1 MKMKRII
8 VAIAF
13 CIVPFVALGAG
24 GGVAP
29 MHAKNDIS
37 DQTSLQSG
45 ARIFVNY
52 CMGCHS
58 MAFMRYSRMAD
69 DIGLDQDLAAEH
81 LMFTTD
87 KIGDTMTIA
96 MQVDDASGWFGIA
109 PPDLSVIARARGVDW
124 LYTYLTTFYADSNPA
139 RPFGVNNVM
148 FPDVG
153 MPHVLWPLQGVQS
166 YVKAERPADVVSEH
180 VKRIEPDDNG
190 FKLTTAVT
198 SKDPETNV
206 TKTVHVTDKLD
217 VTIAGSMTPA
227 EFRKTIRDL
236 VNFLD
241 YAAEPVKLVRIQA
254 GYWAIIFL
262 AVFALIARALYKDYW
277 RDVH

>member
-1 MKMKRII
+1 MNKVIA
-8 VAIAF
+8 AIAF
-13 CIVPFVALGAG
+13 SLFPLVTLGAG

-29 MHAKNDIS
+29 MHANTDVS

-45 ARIFVNY
+45 ARVFVNY

-58 MAFMRYSRMAD
+58 MEFMRYSRMAD
-69 DIGLDQDLAAEH
+69 DIGLDRDLVAEH

-87 KIGDTMTIA
+87 KIGDTMSIA

-124 LYTYLTTFYADSNPA
+124 LYTYLTTFYADPDPA

-153 MPHVLWPLQGVQS
+153 MPHVLWPLPGVQS
-166 YVKAERPADVVSEH
+166 YVKSERPAGVVSEH
-180 VKRIEPDDNG
+180 VERIEPDDKG

-198 SKDPETNV
+198 SKDPGTDV
-206 TKTVHVTDKLD
+206 TKTIHVTDMLE
-217 VTIAGSMTPA
+217 VSIQGSMTPA
-227 EFRKTIRDL
+227 EFRKTTRDL

-241 YAAEPVKLVRIQA
+241 YAAEPVKLVRIRA
-254 GYWAIIFL
+254 GYWALIIL
-262 AVFALIARALYKDYW
+262 AVLALVARALYKDYW